1 MSGTGLWGRMIAAS
15 SFLRARS
22 LARRLR
28 TRADIEAWQAKR
40 LERFVLKI
48 APRVPAY
55 RDVNAKT
62 LTDLPFMDK
71 AQLMANFHLYNRA
84 GVTAVEARAALAG
97 SGRIGRYSVGAS
109 TGTSGNRGLYLVSD
123 HERFTWLGVMLAKA
137 LPDVTKVRH
146 RVAIVLPASSR
157 LYDSANE
164 SGRLSLSFFDLHR
177 GVDVILPEVAAFA
190 PTVIVA
196 PPKVL
201 REMAQADLTL
211 APKKLYSAAEVLDP
225 LDRAVIEARFG
236 VTLGQI
242 YMATEGLFGVS
253 CDKGGLHLAEDFVA
267 FEWDRPADADGLVA
281 PLITDFTRS
290 TQVMARY
297 RMNDLLRLQAGH
309 CDCGSP
315 LQLVDEVVG
324 RMDDVFRLPRRDGQG
339 DRLVTPDL
347 IRNAIVR
354 ADSRISDF
362 RVVQSGVRDV
372 ALRLPSE
379 RVAELPA
386 AQAALGRLFDGLG
399 LDVALTAEATPLPAP
414 DGRKLRRVMRENGKP
429 A

>member
-1 MSGTGLWGRMIAAS
+1 MSGAGLWGRAIAAA
-15 SFLRARS
+15 SFLRARN

-28 TRADIEAWQAKR
+28 TRADVAAWQAAR
-40 LERFVLKI
+40 LDRFVRKI
-48 APRVPAY
+48 APRVAAY
-55 RDVNAKT
+55 RDLGARA
-62 LTDLPFMDK
+62 LSDLPVMDK
-71 AQLMANFHLYNRA
+71 ARLMTNFHLYNRA
-84 GVTAVEARAALAG
+84 GVTAEEARSALAG
-97 SGRIGRYSVGAS
+97 DGRVGRYSVGAS

-146 RVAIVLPASSR
+146 RVAIALPANSR

-164 SGRLSLSFFDLHR
+164 SGRLALRFFDLHR

-201 REMAQADLTL
+201 RELAQADLPLSPTR
-211 APKKLYSAAEVLDP
+211 LYSAAEVLDP
-225 LDRAVIEARFG
+225 LDRAVIEGRFG

-242 YMATEGLFGVS
+242 YMATEGLFAVS
-253 CDKGGLHLAEDFVA
+253 CEKGGLHLAEDFVA
-267 FEWDRPADADGLVA
+267 FEWERPEDAEGLVA
-281 PLITDFTRS
+281 PLVTDFTRT

-297 RMNDLLRLQAGH
+297 RMNDLLRLHEGA
-309 CDCGSP
+309 CACGSP

-324 RMDDVFRLPRRDGQG
+324 RMDDVFRLPRRDGRG

-362 RVVQSGVRDV
+362 RVIQSGARDV
-372 ALRLPSE
+372 LLRLPAE
-379 RVAELPA
+379 LAAELPA
-386 AQAALGRLFDGLG
+386 ASAALGKLFDTLE
-399 LDVALTAEATPLPAP
+399 LDVVLSAEASTLPPP
-414 DGRKLRRVMRENGKP
+414 DNRKLRRVMRESGIR